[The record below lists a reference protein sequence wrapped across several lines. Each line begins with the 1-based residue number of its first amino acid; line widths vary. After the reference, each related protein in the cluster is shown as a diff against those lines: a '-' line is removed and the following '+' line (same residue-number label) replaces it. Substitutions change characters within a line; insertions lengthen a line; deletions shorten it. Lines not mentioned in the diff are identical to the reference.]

1 MIIHLT
7 KEAQEML
14 PKGRKTFILTT
25 NDGSNIFSSS
35 EGCCMIG
42 DRFLLVATNDIP
54 STYTEKFTH
63 GNLTIYSSPYDLNF
77 LSGNLKI
84 VKNHSTGF
92 LNLQNE
98 SGRLDDNLEI
108 KIIEN

>member
-54 STYTEKFTH
+54 ST
-63 GNLTIYSSPYDLNF
+63 
-77 LSGNLKI
+77 
-84 VKNHSTGF
+84 
-92 LNLQNE
+92 
-98 SGRLDDNLEI
+98 
-108 KIIEN
+108 